1 MKKNYSFFIIAVV
14 IVLTIIVG
22 AVLIDISSQEKNI
35 ISEPEIS
42 NQIKDDSEINDEVS
56 EKTEKKENNSKPEAS
71 SELSGFSYSSTNE
84 KVSSLESTE
93 SNEVN
98 ETHHPEEKE
107 QTSEQSKPI
116 SNKPTESST
125 KPISDKPIE
134 SSTKP
139 ISNKPIEISNE
150 PVESSKINEISQA
163 PILPEVI
170 LSDTYITVK
179 EGDTRRIEIINSA
192 DGAKWHIDNNAVIS
206 FVSADITGVIIKANH
221 SGTTILTATING
233 TGKNLTC
240 TVTVIK

>member
-56 EKTEKKENNSKPEAS
+56 EKTEEKENNSKPEAS

-125 KPISDKPIE
+125 KPIS
-134 SSTKP
+134 
-139 ISNKPIEISNE
+139 NKPIEISNE
-150 PVESSKINEISQA
+150 PVFSQPVESSKINEISQA

>member
-1 MKKNYSFFIIAVV
+1 MMKFLKNW
-14 IVLTIIVG
+14 
-22 AVLIDISSQEKNI
+22 E
-35 ISEPEIS
+35 
-42 NQIKDDSEINDEVS
+42 
-56 EKTEKKENNSKPEAS
+56 KENNSKPEAS

-150 PVESSKINEISQA
+150 PVFSQPVESSKINEISQA